1 MLKRK
6 SILDKLKQRIKIKK
20 YLSMRDKRY
29 KIHSIKCP
37 PEYKI
42 SKNGIIFYINWSKQ
56 LPIWIC
62 KIKDFVIDNNVLKLE
77 LEILNEKYTFSD
89 KITILKD
96 LNDVNLFTSYVDACK
111 FIYKHTGR
119 LVDKDFY
126 NGK

>member
-1 MLKRK
+1 MLKQK

-42 SKNGIIFYINWSKQ
+42 SKNGIVFYINWSKE

-62 KIKDFVIDNNVLKLE
+62 KIKDFLIDNNVLKLE
-77 LEILNEKYTFSD
+77 LEILNEKCTFSD

-96 LNDVNLFTSYVDACK
+96 LDDINLFTSYVDACQ
-111 FIYKHTGR
+111 FIYKHTGK

>member
-1 MLKRK
+1 MLKQK

-29 KIHSIKCP
+29 KKHSIKCP

-42 SKNGIIFYINWSKQ
+42 SKNGIVFYINWSKE

-77 LEILNEKYTFSD
+77 LEILNEKCTFSD
-89 KITILKD
+89 KIIMLKD
-96 LNDVNLFTSYVDACK
+96 IDDVNLFKSYVDACK
-111 FIYKHTGR
+111 FIYKYTGK

>member
-1 MLKRK
+1 MLKQK

-37 PEYKI
+37 SEYKI
-42 SKNGIIFYINWSKQ
+42 KKNGIVFYINWSKT

-77 LEILNEKYTFSD
+77 LEILNEECTFSD
-89 KITILKD
+89 KILILKD
-96 LNDVNLFTSYVDACK
+96 IDDINLFTSYVDACK
-111 FIYKHTGR
+111 FIYKHTGK

>member
-1 MLKRK
+1 MLKQK
-6 SILDKLKQRIKIKK
+6 SILDKIKQRIKIKK
-20 YLSMRDKRY
+20 YLSMRDNRY
-29 KIHSIKCP
+29 KIHSTKCP

-42 SKNGIIFYINWSKQ
+42 KKNGIVFYINWSKE

-62 KIKDFVIDNNVLKLE
+62 KVKDFLIENNVLKFE
-77 LEILNEKYTFSD
+77 LEILNEKCTFSD

-96 LNDVNLFTSYVDACK
+96 LDDINLFTSYVDACK
-111 FIYKHTGR
+111 FIYKHTGK